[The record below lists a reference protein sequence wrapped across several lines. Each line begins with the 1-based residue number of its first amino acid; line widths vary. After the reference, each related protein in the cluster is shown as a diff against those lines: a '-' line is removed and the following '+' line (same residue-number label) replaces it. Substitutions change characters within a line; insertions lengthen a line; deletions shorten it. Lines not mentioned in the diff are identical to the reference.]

1 MYDAGLYDPLEEED
15 EVCLKISSHSYEA
28 EQTVSFLVYGLWW
41 LMIDFAY
48 SLSCLCGVI
57 EVLKAIS
64 CGTLVN
70 MVLAKYFIKKML
82 AIRERMQCIML
93 S

>member
-1 MYDAGLYDPLEEED
+1 
-15 EVCLKISSHSYEA
+15 
-28 EQTVSFLVYGLWW
+28 VSFLVYGLWW

-82 AIRERMQCIML
+82 AIRERVQCIML